1 MFGKVLGCVC
11 LATALTV
18 AMAWAQPSTFDQPAE
33 LPPASF
39 KGQQYVDSRGCVFL
53 RAGYGG
59 KVTWVPRVSK
69 DRTQMCGPPDAV
81 QESVVAPEP
90 TTPPVVKEVA
100 APAVKVADA
109 PRKKVKKVAPPA
121 PVQVTPQGLRM
132 ACPAATPYLERLR
145 VSSGET
151 KLFCTRGDGTV
162 DGASLP
168 RLIDSGKVVAHV
180 TGVTVQV
187 PSDAPV
193 VLPKGYEK
201 AWKDDRLN
209 PHRAKGTGEGAAAQD
224 TVWTKDVPQ
233 AGVPGNTPIAPVK
246 APVKSAAKASGGHFV
261 QVGSF
266 AVASNADGASGR
278 LAALGLPVAR
288 ANRRLN
294 GKAVEVV
301 FAGPFASSAEARSAL
316 TAARRAGFG
325 DAFVVR

>member
-1 MFGKVLGCVC
+1 MFGKVLGGVC
-11 LATALTV
+11 LATVLSVAIAL
-18 AMAWAQPSTFDQPAE
+18 AQPSTFDEPAE

-59 KVTWVPRVSK
+59 KVSWVPRVSK
-69 DRTQMCGPPDAV
+69 DRTQMCSPPDAV
-81 QESVVAPEP
+81 KEAAVAEEP
-90 TTPPVVKEVA
+90 TVQPAVEVVA
-100 APAVKVADA
+100 APAVKVAQA

-121 PVQVTPQGLRM
+121 PAPVAPQGLRL
-132 ACPAATPYLERLR
+132 ACPAETPYLERLR

-187 PSDAPV
+187 PSNAPV
-193 VLPKGYEK
+193 VVPKGYEK

-209 PHRAKGTGEGAAAQD
+209 PHRAKGTGDGAAAQD
-224 TVWTKDVPQ
+224 TVWTRDVPQ
-233 AGVPGNTPIAPVK
+233 AGVPGNTPVAPVK
-246 APVKSAAKASGGHFV
+246 APVRTAAKASGGLFV

-288 ANRRLN
+288 ANRHLN

-301 FAGPFASSAEARSAL
+301 FAGPFASSAEAQSAL

>member
-1 MFGKVLGCVC
+1 MFGKVLGGVG
-11 LATALTV
+11 LATVFSVAIAL
-18 AMAWAQPSTFDQPAE
+18 AQPSTFDEPAE

-59 KVTWVPRVSK
+59 KVTWVPRVSR
-69 DRTQMCGPPDAV
+69 DRTQMCGQPGGATEAAV
-81 QESVVAPEP
+81 AEDPATLPAVEA
-90 TTPPVVKEVA
+90 VA
-100 APAVKVADA
+100 APAVKVADV
-109 PRKKVKKVAPPA
+109 PRKKVKKAAAPA
-121 PVQVTPQGLRM
+121 PAPVTPQGLRM
-132 ACPAATPYLERLR
+132 ACPSATPYLERLR

-162 DGASLP
+162 EGASLP

-180 TGVTVQV
+180 TGVTVQI
-187 PSDAPV
+187 PSNAPV

-209 PHRAKGTGEGAAAQD
+209 PHRAKGTGAGAAAQD

-233 AGVPGNTPIAPVK
+233 AGVPGNAPVATVK
-246 APVKSAAKASGGHFV
+246 GPVKTAAKASGGLFV

-278 LAALGLPVAR
+278 LAALGFPVAR
-288 ANRRLN
+288 ANRHLN

-301 FAGPFASSAEARSAL
+301 FAGPFASSAEAQSAL
-316 TAARRAGFG
+316 SAVRRAGFG